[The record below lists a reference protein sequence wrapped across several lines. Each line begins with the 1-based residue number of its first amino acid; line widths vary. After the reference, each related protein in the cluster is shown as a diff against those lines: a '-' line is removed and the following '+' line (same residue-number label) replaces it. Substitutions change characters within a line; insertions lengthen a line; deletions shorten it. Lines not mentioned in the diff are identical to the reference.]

1 MPGPD
6 GVDRLQL
13 PPGVGG
19 EARDGDV
26 VPGLKGQAVAEPVA
40 GNRRPNNVVCGYRF
54 REFT

>member
-6 GVDRLQL
+6 GVDRLV
-13 PPGVGG
+13 PGVGG

-40 GNRRPNNVVCGYRF
+40 GNRRLNSVVC
-54 REFT
+54 